1 MKLCSGE
8 SSNHT
13 LGEGVAA
20 VRDSISQQ
28 AGGLQVK

>member
-8 SSNHT
+8 NSNDT

-28 AGGLQVK
+28 AGVTG